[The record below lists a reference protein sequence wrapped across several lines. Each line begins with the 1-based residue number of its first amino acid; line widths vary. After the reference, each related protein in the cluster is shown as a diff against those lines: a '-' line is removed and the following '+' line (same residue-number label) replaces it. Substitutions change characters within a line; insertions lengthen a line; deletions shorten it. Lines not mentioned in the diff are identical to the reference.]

1 MNGKG
6 KRIVTGVLA
15 VAMCTS
21 LVGTLAACGDSKSGD
36 DDSNKLTIWAAGQWT
51 GTDLQNLESFI
62 DDYNASNTL
71 GITVAVTP
79 KTDLESALSTA
90 VKSGNSPDIL
100 VWDRF
105 NTPTYAKRGVLL
117 DITDYIK
124 NDNIDTTLFNDEAM
138 SELYYNDAYYG
149 LPLDLDV
156 WGMYINMDM
165 VDTYN
170 TNHPNDQITIS
181 TDWTWDDFYNI
192 AKKLTVFNDSG
203 KIKIAGYAG
212 GTMYQHYYKYLCSTT
227 QSFLTDGQPDFD
239 NQASRDI
246 LSFFYKM
253 DGEGK
258 GTIWDSGLT
267 EKSNF
272 TSGECAI
279 IDQSLYFTDYIE
291 RYNPTMNYKFMPQP
305 KYSVNGVVQE
315 GATNG
320 GMLGGFG
327 LAFPLPAKKYR
338 TESYYAKVDLA
349 WQFTKDWLLN
359 EDLQKKWSQE
369 IGTLPSL
376 KSLYTTS
383 TVLDNETLRNAA
395 QYVDLYKNRPQ
406 IVGYLTMQT
415 QVIDT
420 CIKAYTEGKATL
432 ESTINSLTVGCRDYM

>member
-1 MNGKG
+1 
-6 KRIVTGVLA
+6 
-15 VAMCTS
+15 
-21 LVGTLAACGDSKSGD
+21 
-36 DDSNKLTIWAAGQWT
+36 
-51 GTDLQNLESFI
+51 
-62 DDYNASNTL
+62 
-71 GITVAVTP
+71 
-79 KTDLESALSTA
+79 
-90 VKSGNSPDIL
+90 
-100 VWDRF
+100 
-105 NTPTYAKRGVLL
+105 
-117 DITDYIK
+117 
-124 NDNIDTTLFNDEAM
+124 
-138 SELYYNDAYYG
+138 
-149 LPLDLDV
+149 
-156 WGMYINMDM
+156 
-165 VDTYN
+165 
-170 TNHPNDQITIS
+170 
-181 TDWTWDDFYNI
+181 
-192 AKKLTVFNDSG
+192 
-203 KIKIAGYAG
+203 
-212 GTMYQHYYKYLCSTT
+212 MYQHYYKYLCSTT

-338 TESYYAKVDLA
+338 TESYTAKVNLA